1 MWINFDTANL
11 RHSLQVDVAEIRIVL
26 AEKDTRDSVLK
37 NSSIVDV
44 VG

>member
-11 RHSLQVDVAEIRIVL
+11 RHSLWVDVAKIRIVL
-26 AEKDTRDSVLK
+26 AEKDTRDSALA